1 MKTGKLQPYPEII
14 LEIKLWSVPLD
25 VGFKVGC
32 GLKTVIPVLLVLG
45 RKEEEEGKER
55 KGERGKGR
63 RGEEKDGKGREG
75 KGRKR
80 KEQVVAAA
88 AKSMSLTQCILDQYV
103 WGITWGFPVGRAN
116 ASLPFKH
123 LP

>member
-55 KGERGKGR
+55 KEGRKERGR
-63 RGEEKDGKGREG
+63 EEGREEG
-75 KGRKR
+75 KK
-80 KEQVVAAA
+80 
-88 AKSMSLTQCILDQYV
+88 
-103 WGITWGFPVGRAN
+103 
-116 ASLPFKH
+116 
-123 LP
+123 